1 MFLELDHRI
10 DNKTGD
16 NCSSDKKKTTIIC
29 GFYKNFPYCYLT
41 HINVNHRTIYN
52 KSIKE
57 STRRELITQ
66 TAVSTIMNHKKTPKN
81 SFICNAFFQLSTPR
95 LIMIKKNQST
105 EKF

>member
-41 HINVNHRTIYN
+41 HINVNHQTIYN

-66 TAVSTIMNHKKTPKN
+66 TAVSTIMNHKKPPKN
-81 SFICNAFFQLSTPR
+81 SLICNAFFSAVNSKTDHD
-95 LIMIKKNQST
+95 KKNQST